1 MVAAEGC
8 VVTAKTM
15 VSLAVLS
22 TYLVPFWCLAT
33 GTGATLALRGG
44 QGQGVLGGLDDL
56 HATQCPSERHLGV
69 PRVRLQA
76 QWW

>member
-1 MVAAEGC
+1 MVAAEGW

-22 TYLVPFWCLAT
+22 TYLVPFWCLAS

-44 QGQGVLGGLDDL
+44 QGQGVLGGLNDL
-56 HATQCPSERHLGV
+56 HATQCPF
-69 PRVRLQA
+69 
-76 QWW
+76 